1 MLLAFVAMSAAIAY
15 NAVYLQT
22 GPHPSPMTNDRLAS
36 PGRSDKLPTATP
48 GTSRELS
55 PPALTTA
62 SLPRSQTI
70 EAVQRRLVENGYEPG
85 PVDGVQG
92 QMTMAAIMAYQH
104 DHDLPVTGL
113 ASSQLL
119 KNMILGGSVG
129 GSSGSELV
137 SPPEEMTL
145 LVRMIQKTLADL
157 DYKPGP
163 IDGLLGNAT
172 RSAIKKFER
181 DRKLTVSGRISGQ
194 LLQELRKANGG
205 RLSQL
210 ASS

>member
-1 MLLAFVAMSAAIAY
+1 
-15 NAVYLQT
+15 
-22 GPHPSPMTNDRLAS
+22 
-36 PGRSDKLPTATP
+36 
-48 GTSRELS
+48 
-55 PPALTTA
+55 
-62 SLPRSQTI
+62 
-70 EAVQRRLVENGYEPG
+70 
-85 PVDGVQG
+85 
-92 QMTMAAIMAYQH
+92 MTMAAIMAYQH

>member
-1 MLLAFVAMSAAIAY
+1 MFLAFVAMSAAITY
-15 NAVYLQT
+15 NAAYLQK
-22 GPHPSPMTNDRLAS
+22 GPHPAPMTNDRDVAAD
-36 PGRSDKLPTATP
+36 RSDKLPTPAP
-48 GTSRELS
+48 GTLRTLS
-55 PPALTTA
+55 PAVETTA

-70 EAVQRRLVENGYEPG
+70 ETVQRKLVENGYEPG

-104 DHDLPVTGL
+104 DHDLPITGV
-113 ASSQLL
+113 ASSALL

-129 GSSGSELV
+129 GSYGSELV

-157 DYKPGP
+157 DYAPGP

-172 RSAIKKFER
+172 KSAIKKFER
-181 DRKLTVSGRISGQ
+181 DRKLTLTGRVSGQ

>member
-1 MLLAFVAMSAAIAY
+1 MLLAFVAMSAAITY

-22 GPHPSPMTNDRLAS
+22 GPHPAPMTNDRLAS
-36 PGRSDKLPTATP
+36 PGRSDKLPTTTP
-48 GTSRELS
+48 ATSRELA

-70 EAVQRRLVENGYEPG
+70 EAVQRKLVENGYEPG

-92 QMTMAAIMAYQH
+92 NMTMAAIMAYQH

-145 LVRMIQKTLADL
+145 LVRRIQKTLADL

-163 IDGLLGNAT
+163 VDGLLGNAT
-172 RSAIKKFER
+172 KSAIKKFER
-181 DRKLTVSGRISGQ
+181 DRKLTVSGRVSGQ

-210 ASS
+210 ASG